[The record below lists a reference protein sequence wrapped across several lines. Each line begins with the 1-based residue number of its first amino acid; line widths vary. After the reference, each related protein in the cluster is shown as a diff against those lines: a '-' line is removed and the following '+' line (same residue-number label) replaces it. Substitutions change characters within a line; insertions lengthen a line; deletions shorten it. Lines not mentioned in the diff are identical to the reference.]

1 MSAGMPA
8 SQRSRR
14 VKALASMGGKLVRQR
29 LAILI
34 VLSLAV
40 LGGICGWFLRD
51 QIVHRGNEMLR
62 ESTYQQDS

>member
-1 MSAGMPA
+1 MSA

-29 LAILI
+29 VAILV
-34 VLSLAV
+34 VLGLAV
-40 LGGICGWFLRD
+40 LGGICGWLLRD
-51 QIVHRGNEMLR
+51 QIVHRGNEMLH